1 MNVLSSDSEVYAFA
15 NRIRKF
21 FAKAILESH
30 GGVVQASPD
39 EGCDF
44 GTEITGLGGVDESE
58 ARATRTRGSTI
69 GVSLY
74 LSRLD
79 GVAKQ
84 LWSLLSSIE
93 ILELV
98 AQRYERFYGVP
109 LISDKPFRCCVAVIL
124 NLRTRYG
131 GSVACSS
138 ERPSCCCR
146 RRL

>member
-1 MNVLSSDSEVYAFA
+1 M
-15 NRIRKF
+15 
-21 FAKAILESH
+21 
-30 GGVVQASPD
+30 QASPD
-39 EGCDF
+39 EGCDS

-79 GVAKQ
+79 GVARQ
-84 LWSLLSSIE
+84 LWSVLSSVE
-93 ILELV
+93 LLELV

-109 LISDKPFRCCVAVIL
+109 LISDKTFRCCVAVIL
-124 NLRTRYG
+124 NVRTRHG

-138 ERPSCCCR
+138 GRQVAVADVA
-146 RRL
+146 LNL